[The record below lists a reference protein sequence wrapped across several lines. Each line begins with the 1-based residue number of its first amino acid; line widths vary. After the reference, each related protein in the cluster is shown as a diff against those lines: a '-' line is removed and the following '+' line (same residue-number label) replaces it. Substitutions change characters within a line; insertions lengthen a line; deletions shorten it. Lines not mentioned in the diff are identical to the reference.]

1 MPLKRKEFFTMPA
14 ITPVLLAL
22 LAELACSA
30 SPSDRGV
37 EATWKYRITFPPA
50 SLAPGVPP
58 TLEGML
64 AVVARGD
71 AAWLRAEDGGTSHAL
86 ATPPME
92 LVWMSIDSPVFLR
105 TGVGSSAIVRVQ
117 DHGPVDG
124 RIVDAGLLAG
134 VPSLV
139 PPLDILRI
147 AELEALE
154 STGGA
159 VSEATDVRTLRVPEA
174 LAGSRIAPLSIEV
187 GSPSGHRDALRALRM
202 RRIGF
207 EAPADGLPAAGG
219 GEVEALRFLAIGD
232 RSIVAEA
239 ERRNY
244 AWWPGRTSPDVIRT
258 EYTLDSHAAAP
269 ADVDELVDIR
279 SWCVAGVTVVDD
291 REASM
296 GVIGESVV
304 TVCGAQYALEAPLSA
319 EWVSGGD
326 LLTRRCRAESA
337 TTWGSLGSSGVSSTV
352 GDTAPSPLRGT
363 SMSDAAPRGL
373 WVLMAGIMGVA
384 VIWIAWRIAVNRLRA
399 DLRRPAIAMAAL
411 LAVGAMVWLWRTA
424 DLTPRESIIDLGTA
438 AVGDVEVQVIGAAS
452 IRHPEGR
459 ALGEEVR
466 ITGVVPSC
474 GCLRAEGLGG
484 PVTAEGTVVVP
495 LRLSIASLGPR
506 EVHLDV
512 TFSDGAT
519 QRMLVRATGVRP
531 EDGAILVSAAPRAMV
546 LREQSIHRLR
556 AIVQMPPGFD
566 PRGAMPEWILP
577 AGVRVTDG
585 SCTVVRAM
593 RASQADLVILEAA
606 VRCGATAE
614 VSTAA
619 QAELRVGS
627 TVLAT
632 IPAFVAR

>member
-1 MPLKRKEFFTMPA
+1 MSA
-14 ITPVLLAL
+14 ITPMLLAL

-30 SPSDRGV
+30 LPSDRGV
-37 EATWKYRITFPPA
+37 EATWKYRITFPPP

-71 AAWLRAEDGGTSHAL
+71 AAWLRAEDVGTSHAL

-92 LVWMSIDSPVFLR
+92 LVWMSIDAPVFLR
-105 TGVGSSAIVRVQ
+105 TGIGSSAIVRLQ

-159 VSEATDVRTLRVPEA
+159 VSGATDVRTLRVPEA

-258 EYTLDSHAAAP
+258 EYTLDAHAAAP

-304 TVCGAQYALEAPLSA
+304 TVRGAQYSLEAPLSA

-326 LLTRRCRAESA
+326 LLTRHCRAESV
-337 TTWGSLGSSGVSSTV
+337 TPWGSVGPSGVSPSV
-352 GDTAPSPLRGT
+352 SDTAQSSPQGT
-363 SMSDAAPRGL
+363 LMTDAFPRGL
-373 WVLMAGIMGVA
+373 WILMVGIMCMA
-384 VIWIAWRIAVNRLRA
+384 VTWIAWRMAVHRLRA
-399 DLRRPAIAMAAL
+399 DLRRPAVAMAVL
-411 LAVGAMVWLWRTA
+411 LAVGATVWVWRAA
-424 DLTPRESIIDLGTA
+424 DLTPRASVVDLGTA

-452 IRHPEGR
+452 IRHPDGR
-459 ALGEEVR
+459 ALGKEVR
-466 ITGVVPSC
+466 VTGLVPSC
-474 GCLRAEGLGG
+474 GCLRTGSLDGLS
-484 PVTAEGTVVVP
+484 ARDGTVLVP
-495 LRLSIASLGPR
+495 LRLSIASLGPQ

-512 TFSDGAT
+512 AFSDGAT
-519 QRMLVRATGVRP
+519 QRMLVRATGIRP

-546 LREQSIHRLR
+546 LRGPSVHRLR

-566 PRGAMPEWILP
+566 PRGTMPEWILP
-577 AGVRVTDG
+577 AGLRMTEG

-593 RASQADLVILEAA
+593 RASQADLAILEAS
-606 VRCGATAE
+606 VRCGEMAE
-614 VSTAA
+614 VSEGV

-627 TVLAT
+627 TVLAA
-632 IPAFVAR
+632 IPMFVAR